1 MAEQKLNFYT
11 EDEIE
16 KIIKSDVEL
25 YYVDDGIDEAIIK
38 LEDIPDVIV
47 DINRNFQS
55 SDLKF
60 YKVGAI
66 VYEPELTTIGEF
78 LNRITPTLRE
88 RIIDRLV
95 LLQTGE
101 SEIKD
106 FKYIDEELYE
116 KVKNK
121 LEKEE
126 KNKNSLAEK
135 KKRNREAR

>member
-121 LEKEE
+121 LDKEE
-126 KNKNSLAEK
+126 ANKNSLAEK

>member
-88 RIIDRLV
+88 RIIDRV
-95 LLQTGE
+95 IILQAEE
-101 SEIKD
+101 SEKKD
-106 FKYIDEELYE
+106 FKYIDEEKNK

-121 LEKEE
+121 LDKEE

>member
-101 SEIKD
+101 CEIKD

-121 LEKEE
+121 LAKEE
-126 KNKNSLAEK
+126 TNKNSLVEK
-135 KKRNREAR
+135 KKGNREAR

>member
-121 LEKEE
+121 LDKEE